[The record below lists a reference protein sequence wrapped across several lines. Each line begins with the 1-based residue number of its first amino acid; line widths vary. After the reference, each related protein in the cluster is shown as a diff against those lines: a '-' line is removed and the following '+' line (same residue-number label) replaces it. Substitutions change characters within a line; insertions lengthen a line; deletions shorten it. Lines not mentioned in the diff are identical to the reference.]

1 MRDLAHLFRDAQKK
15 TVSGEA
21 MSIRDLMVPVAKCLR
36 CGTLLAERV

>member
-21 MSIRDLMVPVAKCLR
+21 MSIRDL
-36 CGTLLAERV
+36 